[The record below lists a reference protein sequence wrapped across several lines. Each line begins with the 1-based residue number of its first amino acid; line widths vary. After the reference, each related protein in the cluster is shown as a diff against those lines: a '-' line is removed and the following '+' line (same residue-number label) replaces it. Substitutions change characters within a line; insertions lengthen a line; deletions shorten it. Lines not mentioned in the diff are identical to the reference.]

1 MPPSPEPS
9 RPPEVQISRPSRP
22 AEGLAEAV
30 VENILMTYCGACH
43 GPLLGNEALG
53 GIGFIDD
60 VEELTARG
68 YIVPL
73 NSAASRIIAVMR
85 DGSMPPR
92 NTAYARVAEA
102 DIDVEQLRGR
112 VDHAF
117 LKRHGPGQ
125 RRQDGCGHSAFLQ
138 CPDNAQ
144 TKQKR
149 SLLAPWRNLIARG
162 GRSMQQFCVTGSNFL
177 QRPSLSRRSR
187 PNAW

>member
-1 MPPSPEPS
+1 
-9 RPPEVQISRPSRP
+9 VQISRPSRP

-102 DIDVEQLRGR
+102 DIDVIVQFIDNSFFWPGVPVPLPVIDAGTPAAT
-112 VDHAF
+112 VDA
-117 LKRHGPGQ
+117 GADAG
-125 RRQDGCGHSAFLQ
+125 
-138 CPDNAQ
+138 
-144 TKQKR
+144 
-149 SLLAPWRNLIARG
+149 
-162 GRSMQQFCVTGSNFL
+162 
-177 QRPSLSRRSR
+177 
-187 PNAW
+187 